1 MRFNIYLVLIFIPFK
16 FQNLN
21 IRKFRNHVNKGFHKN
36 MIKNLSF
43 NNLKIGISCIIFVIM
58 FNHKRM
64 EAIWQKY
71 SRGKYLIH
79 FGPEWSH

>member
-1 MRFNIYLVLIFIPFK
+1 MDLMFTRFG
-16 FQNLN
+16 
-21 IRKFRNHVNKGFHKN
+21 KGSN
-36 MIKNLSF
+36 IKNLSF

>member
-1 MRFNIYLVLIFIPFK
+1 MNYLAASSEVSIDAFEKSLEAVWI
-16 FQNLN
+16 
-21 IRKFRNHVNKGFHKN
+21 KN
-36 MIKNLSF
+36 CMFTKNLSF